1 MADTVATQILFQ
13 GDKVLVMKFTDA
25 SDGTGETAVKK
36 VDVTTL
42 ATYQGK
48 ACTAV
53 QIDKVYALTH
63 GMQVRLL
70 WDAKAN
76 GTIMTIPQNVMQ
88 TMDFDQFGGLDNN
101 TTTGKTGNI
110 LFTTLDASSGDSY
123 TIILVMRK
131 LY

>member
-13 GDKVLVMKFTDA
+13 GDKTLVMKFTNA
-25 SDGTGETAVKK
+25 SDGTGETTVKK

-42 ATYQGK
+42 ATYGGK

-53 QIDKVYALTH
+53 QIDKVYAMTH
-63 GMQVRLL
+63 GMEVRLF
-70 WDAKAN
+70 WEATAN
-76 GTIMTIPQNVMQ
+76 GTIMTIPQNLMQ
-88 TMDFDQFGGLDNN
+88 TMSFDEFGGLDNN

-110 LFTTLDASSGDSY
+110 LFSTLDASSGDAY